1 MEKIL
6 KKLTAI
12 LFLAAGF
19 TAFAAEHPGV
29 TDSPYGACAHLNRW
43 EYPEM
48 QEELHMMKE
57 ARIGFDRTDLD
68 WAQVEPKPGEWNF
81 SRWDAIVGA
90 AEKTVS
96 PSCRSSADS
105 NRNGVRRSPLIWTDG
120 KRI

>member
-1 MEKIL
+1 
-6 KKLTAI
+6 
-12 LFLAAGF
+12 
-19 TAFAAEHPGV
+19 
-29 TDSPYGACAHLNRW
+29 
-43 EYPEM
+43 M

-90 AEKTVS
+90 AEK
-96 PSCRSSADS
+96 
-105 NRNGVRRSPLIWTDG
+105 NGIALLPILGGFQPKWVRRSPLIWTDG